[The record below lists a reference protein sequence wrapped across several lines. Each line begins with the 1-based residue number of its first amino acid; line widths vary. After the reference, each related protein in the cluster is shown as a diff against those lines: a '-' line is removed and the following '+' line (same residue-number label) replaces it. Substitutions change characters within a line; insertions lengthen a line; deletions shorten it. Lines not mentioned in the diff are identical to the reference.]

1 MSTAEYVA
9 SAHPLQLDDPPRIG
23 RYRLLERLLTDDA
36 AVVFRG
42 LTDDRQVAVVLLT
55 AGAHSDAAAR
65 GRFRR
70 AVDDL
75 LGRSPESVDDSDF
88 DPEIAPWI
96 AIPLLAGQLPETVP
110 ELLAAVTMRQA
121 VSPASRTAGP
131 DFAPHWHPRHT
142 PGRWRLWPLPWPAV
156 GQAASRAAL
165 LWALALVMLLATVAV
180 LIAIWLFHHQ
190 PPSRV
195 PLPQN
200 SPIPSSPPSSGASPT
215 TPSNTS
221 ATHSPPNPSPTF
233 TNSGGLPTIPP
244 V

>member
-1 MSTAEYVA
+1 MSTTEDVA
-9 SAHPLQLDDPPRIG
+9 SAHPLQPDDPPRIG
-23 RYRLLERLLTDDA
+23 QFQLRERLLTDDA

-42 LTDDRQVAVVLLT
+42 HADDGHVAVVLLT
-55 AGAHSDAAAR
+55 AGAYHDAAAR

-75 LGRSPESVDDSDF
+75 ASRSPESVADSDF

-96 AIPLLAGQLPETVP
+96 AIPLLDGRAPDSVQDLLDAVAMRRSVP
-110 ELLAAVTMRQA
+110 PR
-121 VSPASRTAGP
+121 SPTRGP
-131 DFAPHWHPRHT
+131 DFVPHWHPRRT

-156 GQAASRAAL
+156 GQGASRAAL

-180 LIAIWLFHHQ
+180 LIAIWLFRHQ

-200 SPIPSSPPSSGASPT
+200 SPVPTSSSVSGPSPT
-215 TPSNTS
+215 TPSNS
-221 ATHSPPNPSPTF
+221 PSQSPHSPTPTF
-233 TNSGGLPTIPP
+233 TNSGGQPTIPP